1 MPAFRVGRRETMH
14 SINSTL
20 FRVFTRKEKI
30 PIVSSRA
37 LQPEQ
42 GDVRELQRMR
52 DELRL
57 AREKA
62 RLFDV
67 VHRNRIM

>member
-1 MPAFRVGRRETMH
+1 MS

-20 FRVFTRKEKI
+20 FRVFTRKTNV
-30 PIVSSRA
+30 PIAPSRA
-37 LQPEQ
+37 AQPDQ
-42 GDVRELQRMR
+42 AQLREMQRMR

-67 VHRNRIM
+67 IHRNRIM

>member
-1 MPAFRVGRRETMH
+1 MS

-20 FRVFTRKEKI
+20 FRAFTRREKI
-30 PIVSSRA
+30 PIASSRS

-62 RLFDV
+62 RLLDV
-67 VHRNRIM
+67 IHRNRIM

>member
-1 MPAFRVGRRETMH
+1 MS

-20 FRVFTRKEKI
+20 FRIFTRKEKI
-30 PIVSSRA
+30 PIAASRA
-37 LQPEQ
+37 FQPNQ
-42 GDVRELQRMR
+42 ADVRELQRMR

-67 VHRNRIM
+67 IHRNSIM

>member
-1 MPAFRVGRRETMH
+1 MS

-20 FRVFTRKEKI
+20 FRFFARKENI
-30 PIVSSRA
+30 PIAANRA
-37 LQPEQ
+37 SHPEQ
-42 GDVRELQRMR
+42 GDARELQRMR

-67 VHRNRIM
+67 IHRNRIM